1 MQFLRDRGLTDLYQ
15 KIATEAV
22 SKFPDSRVIHSHLVG
37 ALLRQKDYKS
47 GMFFYFYFYF
57 YLIWWQSDA
66 NHNTIAFTA
75 INEAIAKKP
84 ESVFTYEYL
93 LSACEGSDPRVMNYV
108 YYNAMEKVKDNAFL
122 LMQYGEFL
130 EEMSEY
136 EAARDVFRKAYAIT
150 PTDDIARSIVRVGL
164 SKESIFIISYY
175 TC

>member
-1 MQFLRDRGLTDLYQ
+1 MRDRGLTDLYQ

-47 GMFFYFYFYF
+47 GM
-57 YLIWWQSDA
+57 LSSSHSISIQSS
-66 NHNTIAFTA
+66 NNPHNDNPIAFNA

-136 EAARDVFRKAYAIT
+136 EAARSVFRKAYAVT

-164 SKESIFIISYY
+164 SKESIFLISYY